1 MSDEEKHDWDR
12 QPHETSRSYELFCV
26 YRNLGP
32 ERSLA
37 KARESAEGIPSVARL
52 KVLSRKWNWV
62 ERCQKYDDYLEHQD
76 RLRQE
81 KERHQMRERH
91 AKIAVLGQNIAVK
104 GLEKLLARV
113 QEDEKAVAP
122 ADLTRLFDT
131 SVKVERLSRGEPT
144 EIEKSEHT
152 GSLDIEAKY
161 RAMTPEDRRAEM
173 VRILRDELGMT
184 QEEAESLADRITGAR
199 PDDLFPK
206 S

>member
-1 MSDEEKHDWDR
+1 MTDDEKQVWDR
-12 QPHETSRSYELFCV
+12 QPRETSRAYELFCA
-26 YRNLGP
+26 YRDLGT
-32 ERSLA
+32 ERSLRKLKQGTNGA
-37 KARESAEGIPSVARL
+37 PNVNRL
-52 KVLSRKWNWV
+52 KRLSARWKWV
-62 ERCQKYDDYLEHQD
+62 ERCQAYDDYLEQQD
-76 RLRQE
+76 RLQQE
-81 KERHQMRERH
+81 KERREMRKRH

-152 GSLDIEAKY
+152 GSLDIEARY
-161 RAMTPEDRRAEM
+161 RAMKPEERRAEI
-173 VRILRDELGMT
+173 VRIFRDEVGMT
-184 QEEAESLADRITGAR
+184 QEEAEALADRITGAET
-199 PDDLFPK
+199 DDLFPK

>member
-1 MSDEEKHDWDR
+1 MR
-12 QPHETSRSYELFCV
+12 QLTNGLP
-26 YRNLGP
+26 
-32 ERSLA
+32 SLT
-37 KARESAEGIPSVARL
+37 RL
-52 KVLSRKWNWV
+52 KELSRKWNWV
-62 ERCQKYDDYLEHQD
+62 ERCQAYDDYLEQQD
-76 RLRQE
+76 RLQQE
-81 KERHQMRERH
+81 KERREMRKRH

-161 RAMTPEDRRAEM
+161 RAMTPEERRAEF
-173 VRILRDELGMT
+173 VRVLRDELGRT
-184 QEEAESLADRITGAR
+184 QGEAEALADQITGAKENV
-199 PDDLFPK
+199 LFSEP
-206 S
+206 

>member
-12 QPHETSRSYELFCV
+12 LPSETSRSYELFCV

-32 ERSLA
+32 ERSLT
-37 KARESAEGIPSVARL
+37 KARESTERIPSVARL
-52 KVLSRKWNWV
+52 KILSRKWNWV
-62 ERCQKYDDYLEHQD
+62 ERCREYDDFLEHQD

-81 KERHQMRERH
+81 KERRQMRERH
-91 AKIAVLGQNIAVK
+91 SKIAVLGQNIAVK
-104 GLEKLLARV
+104 GLERLLAKV
-113 QEDEKAVAP
+113 QDDQQAVAP

-152 GSLDIEAKY
+152 GSLDIQAKY
-161 RAMTPEDRRAEM
+161 RAMTPEERRAEM
-173 VRILRDELGMT
+173 VKVLRDEVGMT
-184 QEEAESLADRITGAR
+184 QEEAETVADRITGVK